1 MMYRNHAKTKHHFTQ
16 PVSEVVLVIFARV
29 PPSLMLLYDYGI
41 FTFETS
47 SQAPYRT
54 EGTDKS
60 TYLTAISTR
69 SSSKSRRN
77 HPTAPSSVALC
88 NNTTRT
94 TGIPRDAGRVS
105 QRTCEKIQVCY
116 ASGTKQHQ
124 VAPISTKLHQAAPIT
139 QIAQKCTKSHQAAPI
154 SPSSTKLHQGSHNCT
169 NLHQTAPRSNKMHQV
184 APNCTK
190 LHQAAPLSEF
200 GVPAVKLLVTG
211 NESG

>member
-1 MMYRNHAKTKHHFTQ
+1 MYRNHAKTKHHFTQ

-29 PPSLMLLYDYGI
+29 PHSLMLLYDYGI

-105 QRTCEKIQVCY
+105 QRTWKNSGMLCKWNQT
-116 ASGTKQHQ
+116 ASSCTNQHQ
-124 VAPISTKLHQAAPIT
+124 IAPS
-139 QIAQKCTKSHQAAPI
+139 CTNH
-154 SPSSTKLHQGSHNCT
+154 TNCT
-169 NLHQTAPRSNKMHQV
+169 KMHQV
-184 APNCTK
+184 APSCTNQPK
-190 LHQAAPLSEF
+190 
-200 GVPAVKLLVTG
+200 
-211 NESG
+211 